1 MRKLTYAAAPLV
13 LLVGALLAAVFLP
26 QQISLWKD
34 REERNMM
41 YVKEIAPEERK
52 TLSITE
58 KMRLLWDM
66 TSVPDALG
74 RKETH
79 SISDEADDSL
89 SDEVETMLRQELS
102 AWQDG
107 GILPESVDIQDFFC
121 SEDRIIRYYDTANRL
136 QMTTYDLYAEDAQ
149 GNAVRMVLDADTG
162 RGLQAE
168 VRLAQEKFLA
178 ETSEAVGEWYFDSL
192 RVTTVFRPAS
202 EDTAWFAM
210 ENENLVYRITLESE
224 GQQISIVPVG
234 LMSQI
239 WDQNEDDATLMG
251 KGG

>member
-58 KMRLLWDM
+58 KMRLLW
-66 TSVPDALG
+66 
-74 RKETH
+74 
-79 SISDEADDSL
+79 
-89 SDEVETMLRQELS
+89 VETMLRQELS

-149 GNAVRMVLDADTG
+149 GNAVRMVLDEDTG

>member
-1 MRKLTYAAAPLV
+1 MRKLVYIGAPV
-13 LLVGALLAAVFLP
+13 LLLCALLAAVFLP

-41 YVKEIAPEERK
+41 YVKEISQQERK
-52 TLSITE
+52 KLSITE
-58 KMRLLWDM
+58 KMRLLWNM

-74 RKETH
+74 RKETQV
-79 SISDEADDSL
+79 ISDGTDAVL
-89 SDEVETMLRQELS
+89 YDEVVTLLYGELT

-107 GILPESVDIQDFFC
+107 GILPERVDVQDFSC
-121 SEDRIIRYYDTANRL
+121 AESRMIRYYDTANQL
-136 QMTTYDLYAEDAQ
+136 QMTTYDLYAEDSK

-168 VRLAQEKFLA
+168 IRLAQEKFLA
-178 ETSEAVGEWYFDSL
+178 ATSEAVGEWYFDSL
-192 RVTTVFRPAS
+192 QVATVSRPAS
-202 EDTAWFAM
+202 EDTTWFAM
-210 ENENLVYRITLESE
+210 EKENLVYRITLESN
-224 GQQISIVPVG
+224 GQQVSIAPVG

-239 WDQNEDDATLMG
+239 WQQDENDATSMG